1 MARESVQIE
10 GLGALLRRLQAFP
23 KEMSAKGGPVRAGV
37 RKGAMVI
44 VKEMQANVQQI
55 IATPNI
61 GGNDYSTGLLQKS
74 IKPVRAKAPKQYKGE
89 TFFVMI
95 PRRARYPVTQ
105 KTPTGMPV
113 VRIGQF
119 LEYGNSGGAGINVPE
134 TRWARRAFA
143 AKKQEAARVMI
154 AETEKGISKI
164 EKKLAATIR

>member
-10 GLGALLRRLQAFP
+10 GLGAILRRLQAFP
-23 KEMSAKGGPVRAGV
+23 KEMSARGGPVRAGV
-37 RKGAMVI
+37 RKGAVVI
-44 VKEMQANVQQI
+44 QKAMQANVQQI

-95 PRRARYPVTQ
+95 PRRARYPVTE
-105 KTPTGMPV
+105 KTPTG
-113 VRIGQF
+113 IGVKTVGAM
-119 LEYGNSGGAGINVPE
+119 LEYGTSKRAAMP
-134 TRWARRAFA
+134 WARPAFA
-143 AKKQEAARVMI
+143 AKKQEAVNVMI

-164 EKKLAATIR
+164 EKKLAATVR